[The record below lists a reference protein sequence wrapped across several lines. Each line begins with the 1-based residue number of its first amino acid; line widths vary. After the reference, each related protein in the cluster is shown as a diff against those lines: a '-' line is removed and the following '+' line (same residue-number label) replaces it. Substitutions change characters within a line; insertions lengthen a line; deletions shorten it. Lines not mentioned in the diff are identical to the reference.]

1 MSWQNRNNRLR
12 QIRQKHELFAFK
24 FQFTNDWLNIKIST
38 VCLHW
43 VPLPPPSSAT
53 SLYRLGVYI
62 KTAEEASYRIA
73 STHEM
78 VTIDEIYKN
87 CWCGSQSHRVPLCTL
102 ARALTHPQTLSN
114 CGTQDIYSNK
124 NHNNNNLNIC
134 SYNHCQ
140 PYWDVEQSS
149 VMSHLQIYRHPDT
162 HTHIQIS
169 SHPKVTGKTVN
180 SVEWNNSHSHTLP
193 YSFPLHTV
201 GCIRPCEE
209 DLSKINNC
217 DGVSMCGGGTPKNVR
232 DIVKIKYN

>member
-43 VPLPPPSSAT
+43 VPLPPPTSAT
-53 SLYRLGVYI
+53 SLYRPRVYI

-124 NHNNNNLNIC
+124 NNNNNLNIC

-162 HTHIQIS
+162 HTYRSHHILKSQAKLSTQLSGTTHIL
-169 SHPKVTGKTVN
+169 T
-180 SVEWNNSHSHTLP
+180 HSHTV
-193 YSFPLHTV
+193 FHCTQWV
-201 GCIRPCEE
+201 VFGQ
-209 DLSKINNC
+209 
-217 DGVSMCGGGTPKNVR
+217 VR
-232 DIVKIKYN
+232 KTWAK

>member
-162 HTHIQIS
+162 HTHTYR
-169 SHPKVTGKTVN
+169 SHHILKSQAKLSTQLSGTTHILT
-180 SVEWNNSHSHTLP
+180 HSHTV
-193 YSFPLHTV
+193 FHCTQWV
-201 GCIRPCEE
+201 VFGQ
-209 DLSKINNC
+209 
-217 DGVSMCGGGTPKNVR
+217 VR
-232 DIVKIKYN
+232 KTWAK